1 MQILWWLAAPLAV
14 TMVAMAWALWAG
26 RPRQPVRAD
35 ESSGAY
41 ESFTRAL
48 GRPWPER
55 ARTVVH
61 QAPERVTSVAVRRAP
76 AADAQGNAPRAP
88 MGGLGRNR

>member
-14 TMVAMAWALWAG
+14 TVVAMVWALWAG
-26 RPRQPVRAD
+26 RPRQPARAD
-35 ESSGAY
+35 ESSDAY

-48 GRPWPER
+48 GRPWPAR

-61 QAPERVTSVAVRRAP
+61 QAPEPVTSVAVRRAP
-76 AADAQGNAPRAP
+76 AADAQGNASRAP
-88 MGGLGRNR
+88 VGGLGRDR